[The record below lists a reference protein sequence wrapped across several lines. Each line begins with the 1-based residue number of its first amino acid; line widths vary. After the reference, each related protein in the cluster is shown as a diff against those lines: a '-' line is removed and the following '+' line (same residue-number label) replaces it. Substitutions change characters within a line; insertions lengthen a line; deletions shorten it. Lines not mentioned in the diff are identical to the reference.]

1 VADITTEMMATL
13 PMWARIEIVGLRD
26 QITELRAGRGARIAN
41 LEAENAQLRSDLAA
55 VAKARDGFRDAMRER
70 SRR

>member
-1 VADITTEMMATL
+1 VADIECPFGPHMPFQIKTL
-13 PMWARIEIVGLRD
+13 VPNEPSAVSRVAE
-26 QITELRAGRGARIAN
+26 

-55 VAKARDGFRDAMRER
+55 VTKARDGFRDAMRER